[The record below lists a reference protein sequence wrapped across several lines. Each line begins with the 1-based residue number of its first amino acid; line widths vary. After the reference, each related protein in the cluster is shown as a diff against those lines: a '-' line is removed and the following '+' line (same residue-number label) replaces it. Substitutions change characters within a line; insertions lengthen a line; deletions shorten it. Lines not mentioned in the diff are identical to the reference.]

1 MRPPLP
7 RPDALRVR
15 PVAAHAV
22 VPPEAA
28 QALFGAPLRG
38 SERAHVVRLG
48 RIVASVP
55 VVAGPTL
62 RLVLDASLDVPHD
75 ALRLAGP
82 QGAVPLSDTGSV
94 RARLVV
100 PAALGRAWGLGET
113 AVVALGPVAV
123 RVPVEAG
130 PDAGV
135 DVDRALWIA
144 AGRPETARWLPQT
157 DWQPPTDAPADGSP
171 RVATIPRR
179 VVTETDVRQARLHR
193 RTIAL
198 TPGQI
203 VTPAAATLAREW
215 GVFGE

>member
-28 QALFGAPLRG
+28 QALFGAALRG

-48 RIVASVP
+48 HVVATVP
-55 VVAGPTL
+55 VVGGSAL
-62 RLVLDASLDVPHD
+62 RLVLDASLDVP
-75 ALRLAGP
+75 AGSLRLAGP
-82 QGAVPLSDTGSV
+82 VGAVPLVDVEPV
-94 RARLVV
+94 RPRLVV
-100 PAALGRAWGLGET
+100 PAALGRAWGLGEM

-123 RVPVEAG
+123 RLAVEAG
-130 PDAGV
+130 QDAGV

-157 DWQPPTDAPADGSP
+157 DWQTPAEEPADAAP
-171 RVATIPRR
+171 RATTIPRR

-193 RTIAL
+193 RTITL

-203 VTPAAATLAREW
+203 VTPAAATLAKEW
-215 GVFGE
+215 GVFGQ